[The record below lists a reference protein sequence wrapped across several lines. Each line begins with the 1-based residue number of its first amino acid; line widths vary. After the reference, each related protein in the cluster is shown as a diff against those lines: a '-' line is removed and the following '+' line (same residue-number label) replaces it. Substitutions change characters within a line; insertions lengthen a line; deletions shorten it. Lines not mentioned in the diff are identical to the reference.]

1 MGNKMGDEGEEAG
14 SGAETSSSNIVSSR
28 LMTYVPEASSLMTI
42 LGVGKETHG
51 LVYLGVS
58 WCFRQIF

>member
-1 MGNKMGDEGEEAG
+1 MKEKRQVQGQGEI
-14 SGAETSSSNIVSSR
+14 SSSNIVSSR

-42 LGVGKETHG
+42 LGVGKETCG